1 MYGDTLITRFKD
13 DKSDMFEYGEY
24 DKGSNMTS
32 DIMEV
37 ELHIRYPDNYALPW
51 VPNIK
56 IYVSQH
62 MNNKCYQSIIDFD
75 DQEYSRGRRGLK
87 EPYREKYYDELKTC
101 FSNIRV
107 VNKKSQNVVWQRKNY
122 LK

>member
-37 ELHIRYPDNYALPW
+37 ELHKRYPDNYALP
-51 VPNIK
+51 
-56 IYVSQH
+56 
-62 MNNKCYQSIIDFD
+62 
-75 DQEYSRGRRGLK
+75 
-87 EPYREKYYDELKTC
+87 
-101 FSNIRV
+101 
-107 VNKKSQNVVWQRKNY
+107 
-122 LK
+122 